1 MSFNCL
7 PPFLSPSLLLHNN
20 KQAKKRSHNARNK
33 SESRRRRRRS
43 RRIPEIT
50 IATSTSDLASNVQ
63 AKTNA
68 NKFLTRHFIVE
79 LVTLLNAPIAR
90 NLIAKVI
97 DLKCSQ
103 EVLKFGLPP
112 ASVSVSQLVLRLNKV
127 FSACYR
133 PVPPGSDQRSP
144 RERSWHRHNDCLS
157 HLVSNEAISMPPAF
171 HFVRCSSSPCSCCF
185 PCHRF
190 ISLLACRSLGI
201 LHSEGYLE
209 PHGVWLEHLCDTHTV
224 FLDSLSDL
232 CCYKTSVY
240 PS

>member
-7 PPFLSPSLLLHNN
+7 PQSSPPSQLLHNN

-33 SESRRRRRRS
+33 SESRRRRRS

-103 EVLKFGLPP
+103 EVLKFGLALPLP
-112 ASVSVSQLVLRLNKV
+112 LPLPLPLFPNLFCDLIKC
-127 FSACYR
+127 SA
-133 PVPPGSDQRSP
+133 PVID
-144 RERSWHRHNDCLS
+144 LS
-157 HLVSNEAISMPPAF
+157 HLGAISDRLGSDLGIGIMTAYRILFLMKPFPCLLHSISFAVLLVPAPSPSPAIDLF
-171 HFVRCSSSPCSCCF
+171 RCSPVD
-185 PCHRF
+185 H
-190 ISLLACRSLGI
+190 LAWSW
-201 LHSEGYLE
+201 H
-209 PHGVWLEHLCDTHTV
+209 P
-224 FLDSLSDL
+224 
-232 CCYKTSVY
+232 
-240 PS
+240 P

>member
-7 PPFLSPSLLLHNN
+7 PPFLSPYLLLHNN
-20 KQAKKRSHNARNK
+20 KQAKKRSHNAGNK

-50 IATSTSDLASNVQ
+50 IATSTSDVASNVQ

-103 EVLKFGLPP
+103 EVLKFGLP
-112 ASVSVSQLVLRLNKV
+112 LRLPPPLFPNLFCDLIKC
-127 FSACYR
+127 SA
-133 PVPPGSDQRSP
+133 PVID
-144 RERSWHRHNDCLS
+144 LS
-157 HLVSNEAISMPPAF
+157 HLGAISDRLGSDLGIGIMTAYRIWFLMKPFPCLLHSISFAVPLHPAPAPSPAIDLF
-171 HFVRCSSSPCSCCF
+171 RCSPVDHLASSIAKGTLS
-185 PCHRF
+185 RMGSGWN
-190 ISLLACRSLGI
+190 ISA
-201 LHSEGYLE
+201 
-209 PHGVWLEHLCDTHTV
+209 THTQ
-224 FLDSLSDL
+224 SS
-232 CCYKTSVY
+232 
-240 PS
+240 